1 MCTFC
6 EAELT
11 HLFWFSTI
19 TSSFWQTFMRW
30 LINDKQF
37 ATVQDTDFTSSIIVG
52 LRPTNVFKNKKV
64 HPYFLIAGY
73 FIWICRIRD
82 RALV

>member
-11 HLFWFSTI
+11 HLFWFCTI
-19 TSSFWQTFMRW
+19 TSRFWQTFTRW

-37 ATVQDTDFTSSIIVG
+37 ATVQDTDLTLSIIVG
-52 LRPTNVFKNKKV
+52 LRPNVFKNKII

-73 FIWICRIRD
+73 FIWICRIRV